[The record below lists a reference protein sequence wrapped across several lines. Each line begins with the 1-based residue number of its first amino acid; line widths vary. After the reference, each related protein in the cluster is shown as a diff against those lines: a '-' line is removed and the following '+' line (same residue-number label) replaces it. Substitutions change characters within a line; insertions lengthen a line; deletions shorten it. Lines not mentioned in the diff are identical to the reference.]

1 MKRGILYAAGAYACW
16 GFFPLYWKM
25 LSSVPALEILA
36 HRMAWSLIFVGFLV
50 LVRGQMGQFLQVLRN
65 RRTVLIYATSA
76 FLLGINWYV
85 YIWAVNANHVVE
97 SSLGYFI
104 NPLVNVGLGMLF
116 LGERVRRWQGI
127 AIGLATIG
135 VIYLSVALG
144 VLPWIA
150 LALAFTFGFYG
161 LIRKTAALDSLQGLA
176 LETVVFFGPAAG
188 YLLWLE
194 TQGKAAFGHQS
205 WTVTLLLAGA
215 GIVTAIPLL
224 LFAAG
229 ARQIP
234 MTTLGLL
241 QYINPTMQFSLGV
254 LLYHEPISGARLIGF
269 AIIWIALALYSLESY
284 LHRGQPIK
292 PAATN
297 GTSS

>member
-36 HRMAWSLIFVGFLV
+36 HRMAWSLVFVGFLV
-50 LVRGQMGQFLQVLRN
+50 LVRGQLGQFLQVLRN

-76 FLLGINWYV
+76 LLLGINWYV

-104 NPLVNVGLGMLF
+104 NPLVNVALGMLF

-135 VIYLSVALG
+135 VVYLSVALG

-150 LALAFTFGFYG
+150 LALAFSFGFYG
-161 LIRKTAALDSLQGLA
+161 LIRKTAALDSLHGLA

-215 GIVTAIPLL
+215 GVVTAIPLL
-224 LFAAG
+224 LFASG

-254 LLYHEPISGARLIGF
+254 LLYHEPISGAKLIGF

-284 LHRGQPIK
+284 LHRGQPLK

-297 GTSS
+297 G

>member
-16 GFFPLYWKM
+16 GFFPLYWK
-25 LSSVPALEILA
+25 LLNGIPALEILA
-36 HRMAWSLIFVGFLV
+36 HRMAWSLVFVGLLV
-50 LVRGQMGQFLQVLRN
+50 VLRGQMGQFLQVLRN

-104 NPLVNVGLGMLF
+104 NPLVNVALGMLF
-116 LGERVRRWQGI
+116 LGERVRRWQAM

-135 VIYLSVALG
+135 VVYLTVALG

-205 WTVTLLLAGA
+205 WTVSLILAGA

-224 LFAAG
+224 MFAAG

-254 LLYHEPISGARLIGF
+254 LLYHEPISGTKLIGF
-269 AIIWIALALYSLESY
+269 AIIWIALALYSFESY
-284 LHRGQPIK
+284 LNRGQIAK
-292 PAATN
+292 PAAQ
-297 GTSS
+297 SS

>member
-16 GFFPLYWKM
+16 GFFPLYWKL

-36 HRMAWSLIFVGFLV
+36 HRMAWSLVFVGFLV
-50 LVRGQMGQFLQVLRN
+50 LVRGQIGQFLQVLRN

-76 FLLGINWYV
+76 LLLGINWYV

-116 LGERVRRWQGI
+116 LGERVRRWQAL
-127 AIGLATIG
+127 AIGLAAIG
-135 VIYLSVALG
+135 VVYLSVALG

-150 LALAFTFGFYG
+150 LALAFSFGFYG

-176 LETVVFFGPAAG
+176 LETVVFFGPAAA

-194 TQGKAAFGHQS
+194 TQGTAAFGHQS

-215 GIVTAIPLL
+215 GVVTAIPLL

-254 LLYHEPISGARLIGF
+254 LLYHEPISGAKLLGF

-292 PAATN
+292 PAAAN

>member
-16 GFFPLYWKM
+16 GFFPLYWK
-25 LSSVPALEILA
+25 LLNGVPALEILA
-36 HRMAWSLIFVGFLV
+36 HRMAWSLVFVGLLV
-50 LVRGQMGQFLQVLRN
+50 VLRGQMGQFLQVLRN

-104 NPLVNVGLGMLF
+104 NPLVNVALGMLF
-116 LGERVRRWQGI
+116 LGERVRRWQAM

-135 VIYLSVALG
+135 VVYLTVALG

-161 LIRKTAALDSLQGLA
+161 LIRKTAALDSLQGLT

-205 WTVTLLLAGA
+205 WTVSLILAGA

-224 LFAAG
+224 MFAAG

-254 LLYHEPISGARLIGF
+254 LLYHEPISGTKLIGF
-269 AIIWIALALYSLESY
+269 AIIWLALALYSFESY
-284 LHRGQPIK
+284 LNRGQIAK
-292 PAATN
+292 PAAQ
-297 GTSS
+297 SS

>member
-36 HRMAWSLIFVGFLV
+36 HRMAWSLVFVGFLV
-50 LVRGQMGQFLQVLRN
+50 LVRGQIGQFLQVLRN

-76 FLLGINWYV
+76 LLLGINWYV

-104 NPLVNVGLGMLF
+104 NPLVNVALGMLF

-135 VIYLSVALG
+135 VVYLSVALG

-150 LALAFTFGFYG
+150 LALAFSFGFYG

-224 LFAAG
+224 LFASG

-254 LLYHEPISGARLIGF
+254 LLYHEPISGAKLVGF

-284 LHRGQPIK
+284 LHRGQSLK

-297 GTSS
+297 G

>member
-50 LVRGQMGQFLQVLRN
+50 LIRGQMGQFLQVLRN

-254 LLYHEPISGARLIGF
+254 LLYHEPISGAKLIGF

-284 LHRGQPIK
+284 LHRGQPTK
-292 PAATN
+292 LAATQ
-297 GTSS
+297 GS